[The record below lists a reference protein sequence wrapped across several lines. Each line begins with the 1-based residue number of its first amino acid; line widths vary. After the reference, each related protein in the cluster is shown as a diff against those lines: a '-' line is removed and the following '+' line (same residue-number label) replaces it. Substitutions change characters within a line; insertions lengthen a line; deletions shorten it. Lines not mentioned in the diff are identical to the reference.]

1 MLKLPIRRIR
11 RMRIAFNTLEAGLK
25 NLVAERKEFHAAR
38 SSRAGGVELDRL
50 NQSTTSVSLSV
61 STSGS
66 SHASSTYPSELD
78 YEEAEERSDLLHN
91 LVKATLL
98 DTKAG
103 QEGLTDSEIVGN
115 TYIYLIAGH
124 ETTSY
129 SLAWTLALLASYPE
143 FQEMAFQE
151 IMEHDPTG
159 DTTIIDYPKF
169 RFILACYY
177 ETLRLFPPVQQ
188 IPKVVA
194 EDLHVVVEKSNEM
207 DDKLEETGE
216 HPVVTIQA
224 ATPRLDATE
233 ADLAFAKSNHRRLTL
248 NFPSVTANLASPAP
262 SGAPGAPPKTP
273 ITTQDGGIAISMPC
287 TPNAFP
293 LSPSPVVS
301 PSGSLLGVPGTPVG
315 ASAPSVTSATALS
328 TPESGPKTFNKFDG
342 PMPYTR
348 IADGK
353 QMVVPPEQ
361 SSFVVEKG
369 TIVMVAPPAV
379 REWIHTR
386 RFTHSLTR

>member
-1 MLKLPIRRIR
+1 
-11 RMRIAFNTLEAGLK
+11 MRIAFSTLEAELQA
-25 NLVAERKEFHAAR
+25 LVTERKAFHVAR
-38 SSRAGGVELDRL
+38 SSHAGGIELDRL
-50 NQSTTSVSLSV
+50 SQSTTSASLSN

-66 SHASSTYPSELD
+66 SHASSACSSELD

-91 LVKATLL
+91 LVKAALL
-98 DTKAG
+98 DSQAG

-151 IMEHDPTG
+151 IMEHDPAG
-159 DTTIIDYPKF
+159 DTTILDYPKF

-194 EDLHVVVEKSNEM
+194 EDLHVVVEKANET
-207 DDKLEETGE
+207 DDKVEATGKE
-216 HPVVTIQA
+216 PVVTIQA
-224 ATPRLDATE
+224 ATPRLDSAE
-233 ADLAFAKSNHRRLTL
+233 AELAFAKSNHRRLTL
-248 NFPSVTANLASPAP
+248 DFPSMTANL
-262 SGAPGAPPKTP
+262 PGIAVPDTPRTPPKTP
-273 ITTQDGGIAISMPC
+273 ITTQDGGIAISLPC

-293 LSPSPVVS
+293 LSPSSVVTS
-301 PSGSLLGVPGTPVG
+301 SSSLLSVPGTPVR
-315 ASAPSVTSATALS
+315 STAPSLASPTGSLA
-328 TPESGPKTFNKFDG
+328 PESGPKTLKKFDG

-348 IADGK
+348 VADGK
-353 QMVVPPEQ
+353 QIVVPSEQ
-361 SSFVVEKG
+361 TGFVVEKG

-379 REWIHTR
+379 REWRWARQVIHW
-386 RFTHSLTR
+386 LTS

>member
-1 MLKLPIRRIR
+1 
-11 RMRIAFNTLEAGLK
+11 MRIAFNTLEAGLK
-25 NLVAERKEFHAAR
+25 ALVTERKEFHAAR
-38 SSRAGGVELDRL
+38 SSRAGGVQLDRL
-50 NQSTTSVSLSV
+50 DQSSTSSSLSV

-66 SHASSTYPSELD
+66 SHASSTYSNELD

-91 LVKATLL
+91 LVKAALL
-98 DTKAG
+98 DTRAG

-151 IMEHDPTG
+151 IMEHDPAG

-207 DDKLEETGE
+207 GEKPEETGVQ
-216 HPVVTIQA
+216 PVVTIQA
-224 ATPRLDATE
+224 ATPKLDATE
-233 ADLAFAKSNHRRLTL
+233 AELAFAKSNHRRLTL
-248 NFPSVTANLASPAP
+248 NCPSATADLP
-262 SGAPGAPPKTP
+262 STATSDAPGTPPKTP
-273 ITTQDGGIAISMPC
+273 ITTRDGGIAISMPC

-293 LSPSPVVS
+293 LSPSPMVS
-301 PSGSLLGVPGTPVG
+301 PSGSLLNVPGTPVRSTTG
-315 ASAPSVTSATALS
+315 LS
-328 TPESGPKTFNKFDG
+328 TPESGPKTLSKFDG
-342 PMPYTR
+342 PMPYTK

-353 QMVVPPEQ
+353 QMAISSEQ
-361 SSFVVEKG
+361 KSFVVEKG

-379 REWIHTR
+379 REWIH
-386 RFTHSLTR
+386 S

>member
-1 MLKLPIRRIR
+1 M
-11 RMRIAFNTLEAGLK
+11 
-25 NLVAERKEFHAAR
+25 
-38 SSRAGGVELDRL
+38 
-50 NQSTTSVSLSV
+50 
-61 STSGS
+61 
-66 SHASSTYPSELD
+66 
-78 YEEAEERSDLLHN
+78 HN
-91 LVKATLL
+91 LVKTALL

-129 SLAWTLALLASYPE
+129 SLAWTLALLAAYPQ

-151 IMEHDPTG
+151 IMENDPAG
-159 DTTIIDYPKF
+159 DTTVIDYPKF

-207 DDKLEETGE
+207 DDNLEETAE
-216 HPVVTIQA
+216 KPVVTIQA
-224 ATPRLDATE
+224 ATPRLDSTE
-233 ADLAFAKSNHRRLTL
+233 AFAKSNHRRLTL
-248 NFPSVTANLASPAP
+248 NFSSVAANQPSTTA
-262 SGAPGAPPKTP
+262 SGTPGTPPKTP
-273 ITTQDGGIAISMPC
+273 TTTGDGGIAISLPC
-287 TPNAFP
+287 TPHALP
-293 LSPSPVVS
+293 LPPAPMVS
-301 PSGSLLGVPGTPVG
+301 PSGSLLSVPGTPSRP
-315 ASAPSVTSATALS
+315 ANTLSA
-328 TPESGPKTFNKFDG
+328 PESGPKTLNKFEG
-342 PMPYTR
+342 PMPYTK

-353 QMVVPPEQ
+353 QMVVQPEQ

-379 REWIHTR
+379 REWIHTQPV
-386 RFTHSLTR
+386 THCLTS